1 MNRLI
6 LMLGFVIL
14 GLTSHAQKKE
24 IDRTR
29 ELKIGSQLPSF
40 PKSKVVNYPNKVYDY
55 KKSANKLLILDFFN
69 TSCASCIENM
79 PRLNKLKM
87 QFKDQ
92 LDVVMV
98 TYEDKQRM
106 EKFYANNK
114 FLKKN
119 NVNLPTIVSDTLLKR
134 YFPHQ
139 AVSHTV
145 WIMNNEVKAI
155 SHPDFVNEENI
166 QRLLD
171 GKTISIPLKNDFAI
185 SEIEEKSET
194 IDSKGKSLIGSIQLT
209 GYKNNLNSTG
219 LKYRY
224 DSLQQMHV
232 TYINNL
238 DILGAFTAAWA
249 HIKTPKYFLTKDRVV
264 WEVANPDRYFYDKSK
279 SLPYH
284 AWAEQYAICYER
296 KDCLEV
302 SDTVRVQKVLDDLSD
317 LLNLDVK
324 WETRKR
330 PCLIIANEGKA
341 DEKKIAEIPDNDS
354 NLVEG
359 AETLTGY
366 LDFAGVFPPV
376 FDESK
381 YTGIIKVPN
390 GYDLEK
396 LNARLSYY
404 GLKIKESSRDMEVL
418 VIRER

>member
-1 MNRLI
+1 MKK
-6 LMLGFVIL
+6 LMLIITCMLLVMM
-14 GLTSHAQKKE
+14 SNAQKNE
-24 IDRTR
+24 MDRSKG
-29 ELKIGSQLPSF
+29 LKIGSQLPTF
-40 PKSKVVNYPNKVYDY
+40 PRSAIINYPGKLYDY
-55 KKSANKLLILDFFN
+55 KKSDSKVFILDFFN
-69 TSCASCIENM
+69 TGCASCIENM
-79 PRLNKLKM
+79 PRLNKLKEK
-87 QFKDQ
+87 FRDQ

-98 TYEDKQRM
+98 TYEDRQRM

-114 FLKKN
+114 FLKEN
-119 NVNLPTIVSDTLLKR
+119 NVKLPTIVSDTSLKK

-145 WIMNNEVKAI
+145 WIINNEVKAI

-166 QRLLD
+166 QRLLE
-171 GKTISIPLKNDFAI
+171 GKSINVPLKDDFTLN
-185 SEIEEKSET
+185 EIEESSQT
-194 IDSKGKSLIGSIQLT
+194 NGSMRKSLIGSLQLT
-209 GYKNNLNSTG
+209 GYKSNLNSTG

-224 DSLQQMHV
+224 DSIQGMHV

-249 HIKTPKYFLTKDRVV
+249 HVKTPKYFLTKERIV
-264 WEVANPDRYFYDKSK
+264 WEVTDPDRYFYDKSK

-284 AWAEQYAICYER
+284 AWAEQNAICYER

-302 SDTVRVQKVLDDLSD
+302 SDTIRVKKVLEDLSD

-324 WETRKR
+324 WEVRKR
-330 PCLIIANEGKA
+330 PCLIIVNEGKA
-341 DEKKIAEIPDNDS
+341 DGKKIAEIPDNDS

-366 LDFAGVFPPV
+366 LDFAGAFPPV

-381 YTGIIKVPN
+381 YTGIIQVPN

-396 LNARLSYY
+396 LNRRLSYY
-404 GLKIKESSRDMEVL
+404 GLKIKEGFRDMEVL